1 MIQDIYEKPTVNII
15 LIDERLQILPLRSLT
30 RQGYPLS
37 SFAIHVL
44 LEVLAIAI
52 IQEKG
57 HPHWKWRGKA
67 TSIHR
72 LCDLIFRKSKGICKK
87 ASRTKKRV
95 LHNCR
100 VQMKTKIRCISVH
113 HQQSK
118 NEIKNGIPFIIIS
131 KSLNPRRERK
141 SWEAAVCTSMT
152 STAMPESTGDPGHHP
167 ITAASIHLLPRPW
180 IPSNS

>member
-1 MIQDIYEKPTVNII
+1 MPIFII
-15 LIDERLQILPLRSLT
+15 C
-30 RQGYPLS
+30 
-37 SFAIHVL
+37 HVL

-72 LCDLIFRKSKGICKK
+72 LCDLIFRKSKGIHKK

-141 SWEAAVCTSMT
+141 SWGAAVCTSMT
-152 STAMPESTGDPGHHP
+152 STAMQESTGDPGHHP
-167 ITAASIHLLPRPW
+167 IAAASIHLLPRPW
-180 IPSNS
+180 IPSNSLLKHDGLLWSSMHAETCFSQGY